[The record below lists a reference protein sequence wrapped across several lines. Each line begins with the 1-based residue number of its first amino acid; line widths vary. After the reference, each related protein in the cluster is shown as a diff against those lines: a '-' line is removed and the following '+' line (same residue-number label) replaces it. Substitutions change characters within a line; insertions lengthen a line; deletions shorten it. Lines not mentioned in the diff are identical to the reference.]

1 MTDGAPAAV
10 IVRMTAIPL
19 PADTDLDAE
28 TRERLAA
35 LPSLNVLRMVAHAPP
50 SLVPFF
56 DMGAALLLK
65 AELPARD
72 RELAILRVA
81 HLTGAAYEWH
91 QHEIIGRAV
100 GLTDADLDLARNG
113 ASADELDSLLIAAT
127 DEITT
132 AVRLTDETLA
142 ELLRVLGTRQTMELI
157 ITVAHY
163 NAVSRILESA
173 RVPIEE
179 GWALDPG
186 EFVPGSG

>member
-1 MTDGAPAAV
+1 MAS
-10 IVRMTAIPL
+10 IPL
-19 PADTDLDAE
+19 PADDDLDPA

-35 LPSLNVLRMVAHAPP
+35 LPGLNVLRMVAHAPP
-50 SLVPFF
+50 SVQPFF

-81 HLTGAAYEWH
+81 HLTGSAYEWH

-100 GLTDADLDLARNG
+100 GLTDADLDLARHG
-113 ASADELDSLLIAAT
+113 ASTDELDSLLIAAT

-132 AVRLTDETLA
+132 TVRLTDETLA
-142 ELLRVLGTRQTMELI
+142 ELQRVLGNRQTVELI
-157 ITVAHY
+157 LTVAHY
-163 NAVSRILESA
+163 NAVARLLESA

-179 GWALDPG
+179 GWSLDPG
-186 EFVPGSG
+186 EFAPGSG

>member
-1 MTDGAPAAV
+1 M
-10 IVRMTAIPL
+10 IAIPL
-19 PADTDLDAE
+19 PADADLGPE

-35 LPSLNVLRMVAHAPP
+35 LPALNVLRMVAHAPA
-50 SLVPFF
+50 SLQPGF

-100 GLTDADLDLARNG
+100 GLTDADLDLARHG
-113 ASADELDSLLIAAT
+113 ASTDELDSLLIAAT

-132 AVRLTDETLA
+132 TVRLTDETLA
-142 ELLRVLGTRQTMELI
+142 ELLRVLGTRQAMELI

-186 EFVPGSG
+186 DFAPGAG